1 MRKEKTLLLNEIA
14 DKIDNSNSWI
24 ITSYEGI
31 DASASWDLRSALSK
45 NESEYEVVKKR
56 VFLKAAKKA
65 GIELD
70 SKTLKGHI
78 GVVFIYGDAINATK
92 AVYKA
97 KDSLNLSVI
106 NAKIEGNSYDAAQM
120 ETLSKLPSKD
130 EMRAQFLSVLEAPM
144 QETASVMNSLLTS
157 VIYAIEEK
165 KNLEEKK

>member
-1 MRKEKTLLLNEIA
+1 MRKEKTLLLDEIA
-14 DKIDNSNSWI
+14 NKIDNSNSWI
-24 ITSYEGI
+24 ITSYANI
-31 DASASWDLRSALSK
+31 DASASWYFRSLLLKS
-45 NESEYEVVKKR
+45 ESEYEVVKKSI
-56 VFLKAAKKA
+56 FLKAAKKA
-65 GIELD
+65 GVELD

-97 KDSLNLSVI
+97 KDSLNLLVI
-106 NAKIEGNSYDAAQM
+106 NAQIEGKSYDAAEM
-120 ETLSKLPSKD
+120 ESLSKLPSKD

-157 VIYAIEEK
+157 VLYAIEEK